1 MDIPTNNDNTYANAV
16 EKENIMK
23 KHKTKEE
30 LVEKI
35 KAIMRRYFEC
45 DDNGNPNPTF
55 DEYYTAQ
62 EVVDDIKDLVG
73 EI

>member
-1 MDIPTNNDNTYANAV
+1 MNEHTLFIYKGKHH
-16 EKENIMK
+16 EKN
-23 KHKTKEE
+23 KTKEE

-55 DEYYTAQ
+55 DECYTAQ

>member
-1 MDIPTNNDNTYANAV
+1 
-16 EKENIMK
+16 MK
-23 KHKTKEE
+23 KHKTEE

-62 EVVDDIKDLVG
+62 EVVDDIKYLVG

>member
-1 MDIPTNNDNTYANAV
+1 MNIRYLFR
-16 EKENIMK
+16 KGNIMK
-23 KHKTKEE
+23 KYKTKEE

-55 DEYYTAQ
+55 DECYTAQ

>member
-1 MDIPTNNDNTYANAV
+1 MAQNGKYLCGDCPY
-16 EKENIMK
+16 EKYKKENEM
-23 KHKTKEE
+23 TKEE

-45 DDNGNPNPTF
+45 DDNGDPNPTF
-55 DEYYTAQ
+55 NEYYTAQ
-62 EVVDDIKDLVG
+62 EAIDDIKDLIG

>member
-1 MDIPTNNDNTYANAV
+1 MNIRYLFR
-16 EKENIMK
+16 KENIMEK
-23 KHKTKEE
+23 QTKEE

-62 EVVDDIKDLVG
+62 EVVDDIKYLVG

>member
-1 MDIPTNNDNTYANAV
+1 
-16 EKENIMK
+16 MK
-23 KHKTKEE
+23 KHKNKEE

-35 KAIMRRYFEC
+35 KAIMRRYFEWN
-45 DDNGNPNPTF
+45 DNGDSNPTF
-55 DEYYTAQ
+55 DEYYTAE